1 MKCLDCN
8 KKMEEVWED
17 SFLVYECKNCIAK
30 QKHERKNAFSEYV
43 RRKNYMSGIKE

>member
-17 SFLVYECKNCIAK
+17 PFLVYECKNCIDIFDAT
-30 QKHERKNAFSEYV
+30 QRKGRTIES
-43 RRKNYMSGIKE
+43 